1 MKTKPFLLATLLLA
15 AGTILLL
22 AQGKNT
28 LTKDMLMESNGHV
41 LTARWAEYEKMHQAD
56 RPQKAAE
63 ILQDIRDEALQ
74 KHLPVS
80 MWNILLLPKV

>member
-41 LTARWAEYEKMHQAD
+41 LTARWAEYEKMH
-56 RPQKAAE
+56 
-63 ILQDIRDEALQ
+63 
-74 KHLPVS
+74 
-80 MWNILLLPKV
+80 